1 MSRILG
7 RVENPR
13 VLAAPLYFV
22 HDSTSGHSF
31 PPLFS
36 STEVMWNIWDKNE
49 DFRDLETAVPA
60 ASKLLF
66 VGKISF
72 AYGREFDPNGET
84 FGEPTFGLATADRLI
99 STSRFEDRHLSLL
112 KVEHVTHIA
121 EEVDGGFD
129 GHYDRPLCVE
139 WYSPSSTD
147 RSICLDDVYDQKL
160 HICSACVAKVTNI

>member
-13 VLAAPLYFV
+13 VLEAPLYFV

-36 STEVMWNIWDKNE
+36 STEVMWNIWDKDEN
-49 DFRDLETAVPA
+49 FRDLEKAVPA

-72 AYGREFDPNGET
+72 AYGREFDQNGET
-84 FGEPTFGLATADRLI
+84 FGEPTFGLATPNRLI

-112 KVEHVTHIA
+112 KVDHVTHIA
-121 EEVDGGFD
+121 EEVLGGFD
-129 GHYDRPLCVE
+129 GNYDRPLCME
-139 WYSPSSTD
+139 RCRPSSAD
-147 RSICLDDVYDQKL
+147 RSICLDEVYDQSL